1 MITSIKKRAP
11 FIFYINYVGI
21 NQSQHLF
28 PLILIMKSL
37 SSDTVI
43 KLNIG
48 GVPYYTYFDTLK
60 RSSYFIN
67 LLNGEMEQKT
77 LVNGDEIFIDRSGQL
92 FGHILEFLRTGSLGS
107 VEDDIKMLC
116 KIREEAEYYQLN
128 ELIETIDG
136 KK

>member
-1 MITSIKKRAP
+1 
-11 FIFYINYVGI
+11 
-21 NQSQHLF
+21 
-28 PLILIMKSL
+28 MKNL

-116 KIREEAEYYQLN
+116 KIREEAEYYQLD

-136 KK
+136 KIKIKQYIYIYRC